1 MASPSGGDAW
11 QTLAQRA
18 IVAAALVLCIC
29 GAAIKLGLQ
38 RGGPPLNTA
47 QQLGARASKTAA
59 TLALVKEAKA
69 RIHSKWD
76 VDRYPLFLSLVH
88 APSSSFALQKQKLQ
102 ALLLSSAARQQFIM
116 GFSGSSVTAGH
127 DNYFHEAFPSVLNAT
142 LRPIFKSLDIELVVR
157 NHAFGNNPCCPYN
170 DCLETHLGD
179 DLDILAWE
187 QSMNCGRDPRPVE
200 TFLRAAA
207 RMPKKPSVWFLTSG
221 TPYWD
226 DCSSGKNKTTL
237 VLIEG
242 KGWVEQQQSQQPQPK
257 PGTTELEKT
266 LLQQQQQETSSSI
279 VPHLDSF
286 TFLQVKTRSGS
297 VLNLASLY
305 GALAPV
311 GQNVQAIEAYRC
323 QPSPSLY
330 DGNFSTKT
338 PGGGN
343 KWHPGKVGHELRA
356 DSLSWYLLS
365 VLEAALQ
372 QQGPPPPLTPQT
384 PPPVNPI
391 VCNPEECDS
400 RPTCLTDYTPQILPS
415 SLTKSIHDSHNWT
428 LDLSFFDKAAVIR
441 AEAAGRGYLDKK
453 YIYSS
458 NTAHKPLMVRISP
471 RRAPASFVLL
481 CEVQKGFNKYP
492 EGMGDLDKAG
502 AVVLYENVYD
512 AGGRERKPTTP
523 PLHLVLKHHSDQC
536 YRTESII
543 KPGNHLLALVQR
555 HQDVKIN
562 LAYLVFW

>member
-1 MASPSGGDAW
+1 
-11 QTLAQRA
+11 
-18 IVAAALVLCIC
+18 
-29 GAAIKLGLQ
+29 
-38 RGGPPLNTA
+38 
-47 QQLGARASKTAA
+47 
-59 TLALVKEAKA
+59 
-69 RIHSKWD
+69 
-76 VDRYPLFLSLVH
+76 
-88 APSSSFALQKQKLQ
+88 
-102 ALLLSSAARQQFIM
+102 M

-142 LRPIFKSLDIELVVR
+142 LQPIFKSLDIELVVR
-157 NHAFGNNPCCPYN
+157 NRAFGNNPCCPYD

-179 DLDILAWE
+179 DLDVLAWE

-200 TFLRAAA
+200 TFMRAAA

-226 DCSSGKNKTTL
+226 DCGGGNSVRNMTTL

-242 KGWVEQQQSQQPQPK
+242 KGWVEQQSQQSQQPQQK
-257 PGTTELEKT
+257 PGTTELEKS
-266 LLQQQQQETSSSI
+266 LLQQLNKSSSSSI

-305 GALAPV
+305 GGLAPV

-338 PGGGN
+338 PGGGH
-343 KWHPGKVGHELRA
+343 KWHPGKIGHQLRA

-365 VLEAALQ
+365 VLEAALLHHSVSAAPPPSP
-372 QQGPPPPLTPQT
+372 PPPPL
-384 PPPVNPI
+384 PVNPI

-400 RPTCLTDYTPQILPS
+400 RPTCLTDYTPQQLQQPS
-415 SLTKSIHDSHNWT
+415 SSLAKSIHDSHNWT

-453 YIYSS
+453 FIYSS
-458 NTAHKPLMVRISP
+458 NTIHKPLMVHISP

-536 YRTESII
+536 YRTETVI

-555 HQDVKIN
+555 HRDLKIN